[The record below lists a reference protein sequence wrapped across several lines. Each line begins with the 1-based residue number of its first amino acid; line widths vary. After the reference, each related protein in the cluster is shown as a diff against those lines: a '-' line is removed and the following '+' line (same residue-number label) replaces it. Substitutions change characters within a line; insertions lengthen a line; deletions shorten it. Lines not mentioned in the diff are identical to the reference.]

1 VHSSATVCIPDD
13 AIVFERATSTFS
25 SGSSTSVVVVV
36 VVVSRAPSRSI
47 PAASTSSSTLLFDFD
62 DEDHIRR
69 HLVFRLKRFLHP
81 NWTPSSQPKPP
92 PGEDLCRLD
101 DPVVVK
107 VVVVKVVVVARIII
121 IIIVVVV
128 VVFLSLSLCGLFFVK
143 PMMTI

>member
-1 VHSSATVCIPDD
+1 
-13 AIVFERATSTFS
+13 
-25 SGSSTSVVVVV
+25 
-36 VVVSRAPSRSI
+36 
-47 PAASTSSSTLLFDFD
+47 
-62 DEDHIRR
+62 
-69 HLVFRLKRFLHP
+69 LVFRLKRFLHP

-107 VVVVKVVVVARIII
+107 VVVVARIII